1 MSKTDTPAKDLAPT
15 PEVVT
20 PPVEDLAPTIDEPYR
35 AVRIGFALASVAA
48 EDGGEVGAGGMPV
61 RVSVDFN
68 FSLPPGTPDEA
79 IMPTIAQFLGG
90 LGSGLEDAAV
100 EGLHLPSQWASP
112 VRDAV
117 RELRATDAYLRNLV
131 AEIR

>member
-1 MSKTDTPAKDLAPT
+1 MKKNDTAPEKTIEDTAAPSAGQPDT
-15 PEVVT
+15 AAPE
-20 PPVEDLAPTIDEPYR
+20 EPYR

-48 EDGGEVGAGGMPV
+48 EEDGQVGADGMPV

-68 FSLPPGTPDEA
+68 FSIRPGTPDAE

-100 EGLHLPSQWASP
+100 DGLHLPAQWAGP

-117 RELRATDAYLRNLV
+117 RELRATDAYLRSLV